1 MNNLT
6 EKEKDIL
13 LNLLL
18 QEQNN
23 IHNQN
28 GNIKPL
34 LQDYRN
40 ELHKIYLKIV
50 NTLED

>member
-1 MNNLT
+1 MNLT
-6 EKEKDIL
+6 EREKDIL

-18 QEQNN
+18 QEQHN

-34 LQDYRN
+34 LQDYKN
-40 ELHKIYLKIV
+40 ELYRIYQKIV
-50 NTLED
+50 NTMED

>member
-1 MNNLT
+1 MEKLT

-18 QEQNN
+18 QEQNH

-28 GNIKPL
+28 GNIKYL

-40 ELHKIYLKIV
+40 DLHKIYLKIV
-50 NTLED
+50 DTLED

>member
-1 MNNLT
+1 MQFT

-18 QEQNN
+18 AEQNH

-34 LQDYRN
+34 LNDYRI
-40 ELHKIYLKIV
+40 ELHNIYQKIV
-50 NTLED
+50 DTLED